1 MVQLLSSNHD
11 TPILSFYLSNN
22 IKISYCNWDYRVAWL
37 YRSIR
42 ETKIILLAWFPHSA
56 SMVAVGRPTL
66 KAKNCAIMWLGR
78 EKRGTIVTSYE
89 ATMCCSLQAKW
100 DIICK
105 ACVLLCDCCE
115 DRFEQIDP
123 LLLPVSLSNSAPSA
137 YVRLQTSG
145 PHVVLRYVLFHL
157 NYYKITI
164 RSNT

>member
-11 TPILSFYLSNN
+11 TPILSFYLSDN

-115 DRFEQIDP
+115 DRFEQIHP
-123 LLLPVSLSNSAPSA
+123 HLKCLST
-137 YVRLQTSG
+137 YTSG
-145 PHVVLRYVLFHL
+145 RQGWSPLRFTGTSFM
-157 NYYKITI
+157 KTI
-164 RSNT
+164 PRFFKGTLIVPLPPQ